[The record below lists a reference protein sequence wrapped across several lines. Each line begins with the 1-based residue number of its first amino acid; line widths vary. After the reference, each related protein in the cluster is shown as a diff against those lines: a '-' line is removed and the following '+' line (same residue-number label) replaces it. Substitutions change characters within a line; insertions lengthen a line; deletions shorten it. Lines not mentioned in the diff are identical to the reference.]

1 MPLEAKNTV
10 KSLDDQIVDLLIKF
24 SIPLYID
31 DEDVP
36 TQIGTGFIVHSE
48 HGFFLVSAAHV
59 LDDALTHGMYFY
71 CRPSLKRHLSGKL
84 VRSKVTPDRTQD
96 SIDVGVLRLL
106 DGPFPPY
113 QEVDKFAMDISYLKP
128 RYVPREGS
136 QYLMIGYPSTKSKV
150 SRTAPFVS
158 VAPYALT
165 TDSAEPEEY
174 RKHALPEET
183 HILLKLDVKNAFDTQ
198 SGRHMHFPKPQG
210 MSGAPVI
217 VSYDDNEESR
227 VFPVVGVAIEHR
239 ATARIIVA
247 TDVRFVLEAID
258 VATAGE
264 E

>member
-1 MPLEAKNTV
+1 MKAENTD

-24 SIPLYID
+24 SIPLYVD
-31 DEDVP
+31 YEDVP

-48 HGFFLVSAAHV
+48 QEFFLVSAAHV

-71 CRPSLKRHLSGKL
+71 CSPNLKRHLKGKL
-84 VRSKVTPDRTQD
+84 VHSKVTPDRTQD
-96 SIDVGVLRLL
+96 SIDVGVLRLS

-113 QEVDKFAMDISYLKP
+113 EEVDKFAMDISYLKP
-128 RYVPREGS
+128 KYVPRES
-136 QYLMIGYPSTKSKV
+136 KQYLIIGYPSTKSKV

-165 TDSAEPEEY
+165 TNSAEPEEY
-174 RKHALPEET
+174 RKHELPEET
-183 HILLKLDVKNAFDTQ
+183 HILLKLDVKNAFDAK

-210 MSGAPVI
+210 ISGAPVI
-217 VSYDDNEESR
+217 VSYDDNEGSR

-258 VATAGE
+258 IATAE
-264 E
+264 DE